1 MLQQR
6 LLEKVTAFL
15 NSNNIGYMVTGS
27 IVSSIQGEPRN
38 THDIDIVIELKTEN
52 IISLLNEFTA
62 PHYYISKNSI
72 EEAIVK
78 KGMFNIIN
86 TEEGD
91 KIDFWLLSDEDFDS
105 SRFSRKIEVQFQKLK
120 FFVSTPEDT
129 ILAKL
134 RWAKLSG
141 GSEKQMTDAVRVYE
155 INYKNLDF
163 DYLKIWVSKLQI
175 QIEWQNLC
183 KEAEPLEF

>member
-1 MLQQR
+1 MLQQK
-6 LLEKVTAFL
+6 LLEKVIAFL
-15 NSNNIGYMVTGS
+15 NNNYIGYMVTGS

-38 THDIDIVIELKTEN
+38 THDIDIVVELKKEN
-52 IISLLNEFTA
+52 VISILDEFTV
-62 PHYYISKNSI
+62 PRYYISKDSI
-72 EEAIVK
+72 EEAVVK
-78 KGMFNIIN
+78 KSMFNIID
-86 TEEGD
+86 TVEGD
-91 KIDFWLLSDEDFDS
+91 KIDFWLLTDEDFDS
-105 SRFSRKIEVQFQKLK
+105 SRFSRKIEIQFQEIK

-163 DYLKIWVSKLQI
+163 DYLKNWVNKLQI
-175 QIEWQNLC
+175 QDEWQNLY
-183 KEAEPLEF
+183 KEAEPL